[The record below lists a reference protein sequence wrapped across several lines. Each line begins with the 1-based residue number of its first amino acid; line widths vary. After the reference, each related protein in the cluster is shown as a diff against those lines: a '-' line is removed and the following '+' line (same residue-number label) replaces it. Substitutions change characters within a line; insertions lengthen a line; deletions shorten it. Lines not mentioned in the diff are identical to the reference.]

1 MPTDKSHDRA
11 FGSQRV
17 VWVPHGM
24 WLCIVRYVRL
34 DLLAEKSFMLTVLVR
49 DTVHVHLTK
58 TDKVSME
65 CRYHRLA
72 YTKLQLL
79 PQPSSLWRLLCAVPS
94 WACDTPRHRTALC
107 CILLPHRTARHC
119 TALHGT
125 ARHCTARHGT
135 ALHCTARHGTALHCT
150 AGRGARGL
158 ACWRVADATEHGRCA
173 QIARTFDHDSL
184 RCM

>member
-1 MPTDKSHDRA
+1 
-11 FGSQRV
+11 
-17 VWVPHGM
+17 M

-125 ARHCTARHGT
+125 ARHCMARHGT
-135 ALHCTARHGTALHCT
+135 ARHCTALHGTARHCT
-150 AGRGARGL
+150 ALQAAEL
-158 ACWRVADATEHGRCA
+158 EASRVGELLTPPSTADVRKSLGPSITTRFDVC
-173 QIARTFDHDSL
+173 IAKLLPKQSRT
-184 RCM
+184 